1 MESGTK
7 LGDSKMGICPS
18 SARAR
23 FCRESAPP
31 SVRDGIVDVASHLV
45 CDGDVRRS
53 RIAIDV
59 GDSDVGAKLTTLQRR
74 VASSR
79 VPWLLLAVLAS
90 FA

>member
-1 MESGTK
+1 MKSGTK

-23 FCRESAPP
+23 ACRESAPP
-31 SVRDGIVDVASHLV
+31 SVRDGVVDVASHLV
-45 CDGDVRRS
+45 CDVRRS